1 MVAMHTGGLDN
12 ERAYSNP
19 EGDQS
24 LIVNELQRELRL
36 AILEIEKVSK
46 TSRDLAHMNQ
56 ELEESR
62 LLAVSDQARAAKRLV
77 LMSSQLEFTEQKLF
91 SLTQEVGDGQKD
103 SDLLRIER
111 IKREALQER
120 EDAGRLRIETLQDE
134 LQEVQRSER
143 LLQQKLLTTQSK
155 YETLAKRYDLL
166 RRQQQEVDL
175 ARESREAIA
184 WLKETTDRLCSPP
197 QGSLGQAIQ
206 QEKTM
211 HGLAPINIHQSSPST
226 SPPSSVIADPP
237 LAAQNQLISLIKE
250 LATANSTLRT
260 ELTEYRD
267 LLQDSRNEII
277 SLRSQ
282 VEDYEQGHVLECCGG
297 NYLDDPTGDSTMAPG
312 AWNAF
317 NGQEP
322 LDIGLQMRKEHLQ
335 ATGSPPPY
343 MTTPAAHAEQHLHH
357 HFHLPGVRGNVFD
370 ELEQR
375 LYQQGN
381 PLTTAVPSTRH
392 KSRHSSRKDTG
403 GHRTSKDHTRSSHSK
418 HAHHAHHLPAALRGT
433 TTVSTSTSTSEV
445 RRPVAPSAV
454 PGPYAHLSARSKTR
468 LRAESDPHVTRSRHK
483 KSLYTDAD
491 LDLLGSGDEQEDYKK
506 DEKSQRDNIRDH
518 EDLPSDDGDSDGD
531 QEPGFVAA
539 FAEALSFLS
548 FFSGPLSGSPP

>member
-1 MVAMHTGGLDN
+1 MVAMHADEHDKGRDYGH
-12 ERAYSNP
+12 S
-19 EGDQS
+19 EGDHS
-24 LIVNELQRELRL
+24 LVVNELQRELRL

-62 LLAVSDQARAAKRLV
+62 LLAVSDQARTAKRLV

-134 LQEVQRSER
+134 LQEIQRSER

-155 YETLAKRYDLL
+155 YETLAKRHDLL

-206 QEKTM
+206 QEKTLQ
-211 HGLAPINIHQSSPST
+211 GVAPINIHQSSPST

-277 SLRSQ
+277 TLRSQ

-297 NYLDDPTGDSTMAPG
+297 NFLDDPAGDPTMAPG
-312 AWNAF
+312 AWNAYD
-317 NGQEP
+317 GQET
-322 LDIGLQMRKEHLQ
+322 LDVGLQMRKEHLQ

-381 PLTTAVPSTRH
+381 PLTAAPSSRH
-392 KSRHSSRKDTG
+392 KSRHSSRKDAG
-403 GHRTSKDHTRSSHSK
+403 GHRTSKDHTRSTHSR
-418 HAHHAHHLPAALRGT
+418 HAHHAHHVPAALRT
-433 TTVSTSTSTSEV
+433 TATVSTSTSTSEV
-445 RRPVAPSAV
+445 RRPLVPSTAS
-454 PGPYAHLSARSKTR
+454 GPYAHLTARAKTR

-506 DEKSQRDNIRDH
+506 KEKSKKDDAEDH
-518 EDLPSDDGDSDGD
+518 EELLSDDGDSDGD